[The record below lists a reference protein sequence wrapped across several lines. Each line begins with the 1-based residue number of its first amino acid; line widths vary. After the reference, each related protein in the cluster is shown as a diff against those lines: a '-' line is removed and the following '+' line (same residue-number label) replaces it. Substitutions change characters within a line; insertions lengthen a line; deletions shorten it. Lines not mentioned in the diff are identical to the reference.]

1 MSRHSTC
8 NLPRAIFWANLILT
22 KRKYINHLL
31 KKANGKKM
39 SFIRTATTLHT
50 DCQTPINSVF
60 NIVLASKLMY
70 AKWFLK
76 TFPYQFVDDSSL
88 LTSDIAF
95 LKEPSSLIS
104 TCVDIF
110 SSCNGTKSK
119 TQRLNRYSEKQIQS
133 TGRSQIPHSHSSNG
147 RIHMVAFPDTIVS
160 LKQWCCVSVSSQMS
174 KELVSNEKS

>member
-1 MSRHSTC
+1 MSRHPTC
-8 NLPRAIFWANLILT
+8 NLPTAIFWANLILT

-31 KKANGKKM
+31 KKANGNKM
-39 SFIRTATTLHT
+39 SFIRTATRLHI

-70 AKWFLK
+70 AIWFLK
-76 TFPYQFVDDSSL
+76 TFPYQFVGDSSL

-133 TGRSQIPHSHSSNG
+133 TGVKS
-147 RIHMVAFPDTIVS
+147 RIAIHPTEGSIWLPS
-160 LKQWCCVSVSSQMS
+160 LTQSRV
-174 KELVSNEKS
+174 